1 MLLNAT
7 NHHKAISTELPIIL
21 SQNSNP
27 IYQGIEGT
35 GRFMAAKLTIVANNP
50 GNLEHL
56 SFSLKMDH
64 NVIFYGMLAWYNRM
78 GTLNPFGVEV
88 SVTDQSSDNPG
99 KSLISIT
106 MELPYPM
113 RYHGSIHAA
122 VTSDD
127 PSENLIESACLNITA
142 IHKENRPE
150 LMN

>member
-1 MLLNAT
+1 MT
-7 NHHKAISTELPIIL
+7 NSTHNRKSTTTELPIVL

-27 IYQGIEGT
+27 VYQGIEGN

-64 NVIFYGMLAWYNRM
+64 NLIFYGMLAWYDRK

-88 SVTDQSSDNPG
+88 SVTDYFEETPG

-127 PSENLIESACLNITA
+127 LSESFIESACLNITA
-142 IHKENRPE
+142 VHNNRPE